1 MDTDT
6 TLFVDSSFGRE
17 DICKISEETVLC
29 KPHKDFHQLNIQ
41 LSQLIKTDHPY
52 HGIYD

>member
-6 TLFVDSSFGRE
+6 TLFADSSFGRE

-29 KPHKDFHQLNIQ
+29 KPHSNS
-41 LSQLIKTDHPY
+41 LSSIKRLSSIENPTLETY
-52 HGIYD
+52 KN